1 MWTTESCSP
10 VFIQL
15 KISFGANQSPAK
27 LDVMASV
34 SVSEKLRTN
43 PSLPQPN
50 INPNLLLFDCNC
62 FRGGVG
68 AHQSC
73 SNPPPPTPRKSLNP
87 ENSFNCQQKILNEV
101 CLRRIHQ
108 MSSVQAFGI
117 ASELCK
123 TPSIRKFLISQVFNS
138 SAEITRNFPRSCYV
152 NRYLWPFLIILQVAR
167 YSTT

>member
-1 MWTTESCSP
+1 MVFVKDSLTTSYAFSTEKPSLSSNTWKHNRKYGLFDPITSQPHDMWTTESCSP

-27 LDVMASV
+27 LDVMASM
-34 SVSEKLRTN
+34 SVSEKNGTEN
-43 PSLPQPN
+43 P
-50 INPNLLLFDCNC
+50 
-62 FRGGVG
+62 
-68 AHQSC
+68 
-73 SNPPPPTPRKSLNP
+73 
-87 ENSFNCQQKILNEV
+87 FNCKQKILNEV
-101 CLRRIHQ
+101 CLRRTHQ

-117 ASELCK
+117 VSELCK

-167 YSTT
+167 YSAT

>member
-1 MWTTESCSP
+1 
-10 VFIQL
+10 
-15 KISFGANQSPAK
+15 
-27 LDVMASV
+27 MASV

-50 INPNLLLFDCNC
+50 INPNLVLFDCNC

-73 SNPPPPTPRKSLNP
+73 SNPPPPPPRKSLNP

-123 TPSIRKFLISQVFNS
+123 TPSIRKFLVSQVFNS
-138 SAEITRNFPRSCYV
+138 STKITRNFPRSCYV
-152 NRYLWPFLIILQVAR
+152 NRYL
-167 YSTT
+167 

>member
-1 MWTTESCSP
+1 MVFVKDSLTTSYAFSTEKPSLSSNTWKRNRKYGLSDPITSQPHDMWTTESCSP

-15 KISFGANQSPAK
+15 KTSFGANQSPAK

-73 SNPPPPTPRKSLNP
+73 SNPPPLHEKAWI
-87 ENSFNCQQKILNEV
+87 QKIPP
-101 CLRRIHQ
+101 
-108 MSSVQAFGI
+108 
-117 ASELCK
+117 AS
-123 TPSIRKFLISQVFNS
+123 RKFSRKFVW
-138 SAEITRNFPRSCYV
+138 EG
-152 NRYLWPFLIILQVAR
+152 
-167 YSTT
+167 STKWVQFRHLE